1 MDSVNPIMTVIEI
14 RCQDKFGNVIDEFKL
29 DAPDGQD
36 QLKIEGNK
44 LHVPENYTNAI
55 VLDVLPRGDKFEKE
69 RVEFLV
75 GDVLEN
81 IYTVV
86 LEPVQYKVIFRIGN
100 TDYEATETMNPSAA
114 RTKWGAY
121 DYEINNSTR
130 TIYIRVYGK
139 PVMKV
144 SHEPIR
150 TVVERPS
157 IFRSI
162 AKRFPGK
169 RKWLLLLILLLLGY
183 GIYACVSKFVYEKT
197 PWPFKAKAFVEA
209 DLQTLELTLPQT
221 EVQEKDQIEEQVG
234 TQTKEEVTVTQD
246 EGEPS
251 TVASEAISIEPTVGL
266 LQQHDIDYLRREKR
280 WDEDSL
286 RSEEYKSL
294 FNAFKEG
301 DVDRVIQLKESL
313 FDSVNIQKDFQKIVD
328 GLVKFK
334 EADDQKKLK
343 MSKEEMIRLSKHGS
357 FEIGELGYSINVIGK
372 RK

>member
-1 MDSVNPIMTVIEI
+1 MDSINPIMTVVEI

-29 DAPDGQD
+29 DAPLGHD
-36 QLKIEGNK
+36 QVKIEGNK

-69 RVEFLV
+69 RVEFLLK
-75 GDVLEN
+75 DVLEN
-81 IYTVV
+81 VYTVV

-114 RTKWGAY
+114 RTKWGSY
-121 DYEINNSTR
+121 DYEINNTTR

-144 SHEPIR
+144 NHEPIR
-150 TVVERPS
+150 TVVENPS

-162 AKRFPGK
+162 GKRFPGK
-169 RKWLLLLILLLLGY
+169 RKWLLLLILLLIGY
-183 GIYACVSKFVYEKT
+183 GIYAGVSKFVYKKT
-197 PWPFKAKAFVEA
+197 PWPFKAKTSV
-209 DLQTLELTLPQT
+209 LTDAPT
-221 EVQEKDQIEEQVG
+221 IVWDEPKTETEDEVQVEDQVETQIVEQV
-234 TQTKEEVTVTQD
+234 TTTQD
-246 EGEPS
+246 EGETS
-251 TVASEAISIEPTVGL
+251 TVAPEAISTQPTIGL
-266 LQQHDIDYLRREKR
+266 LQQHDIDYLKREKR

-286 RSEEYKSL
+286 RSEECKWL

-301 DVDRVIQLKESL
+301 DVDKVIQLKELL
-313 FDSVNIQKDFQKIVD
+313 FDSINIQKDFQKIVD

-372 RK
+372 RN

>member
-1 MDSVNPIMTVIEI
+1 MDSFDPVMAVVEI
-14 RCQDKFGNVIDEFKL
+14 RCQDKFGNVVDEFKL
-29 DAPDGQD
+29 DAPLGQN

-44 LHVPENYTNAI
+44 LHVPKNYTNAI

-69 RVEFLV
+69 RVEFLL
-75 GDVLEN
+75 GDVVEN

-100 TDYEATETMNPSAA
+100 TDYEATETMNPSTA

-121 DYEINNSTR
+121 DYEINNTTR

-139 PVMKV
+139 PVMKMG
-144 SHEPIR
+144 HEPIR

-162 AKRFPGK
+162 GRRFPGK

-183 GIYACVSKFVYEKT
+183 GIYAGASKFVYKKT
-197 PWPFKAKAFVEA
+197 PWPFKAKTFV
-209 DLQTLELTLPQT
+209 QTDAPTIVWNEPQT
-221 EVQEKDQIEEQVG
+221 ETEDEVQAEEEEISTQEAEMPLNEAQAIEKIVDA
-234 TQTKEEVTVTQD
+234 D
-246 EGEPS
+246 H
-251 TVASEAISIEPTVGL
+251 
-266 LQQHDIDYLRREKR
+266 QHDIDYLKREKK
-280 WDEDSL
+280 WNVDSI
-286 RSEEYKSL
+286 RTPEYRAL
-294 FNAFKEG
+294 FDALKEG
-301 DVDRVIQLKESL
+301 DIDQVIQLKDAL
-313 FDSVNIQKDFQKIVD
+313 FDTVNVQSDFKKIVE

-372 RK
+372 RN

>member
-69 RVEFLV
+69 RVEFLLGNV
-75 GDVLEN
+75 VEN

-121 DYEINNSTR
+121 DYEINNTSR

-139 PVMKV
+139 PVMKMN
-144 SHEPIR
+144 HEHLH

-157 IFRSI
+157 LFRSI
-162 AKRFPGK
+162 GRRFPGK
-169 RKWLLLLILLLLGY
+169 RKWLLLLLMLLIGY
-183 GIYACVSKFVYEKT
+183 GIYAGVSKFVYKKT
-197 PWPFKAKAFVEA
+197 PWPFKAKTFVQTDAPTIVWDEPQEEAEVQAEVEKTPTQNEEMPSNDAQAIDKVA
-209 DLQTLELTLPQT
+209 DLDCQY
-221 EVQEKDQIEEQVG
+221 
-234 TQTKEEVTVTQD
+234 
-246 EGEPS
+246 
-251 TVASEAISIEPTVGL
+251 
-266 LQQHDIDYLRREKR
+266 DIDYLKLEKR
-280 WDEDSL
+280 WNEDSL
-286 RSEEYKSL
+286 RSEDYKSL

-343 MSKEEMIRLSKHGS
+343 MSKEELIRLSKHGS
-357 FEIGELGYSINVIGK
+357 FEIGELGYSIHVIGK
-372 RK
+372 RN